1 MLVMPV
7 TRRGEDNRGQFTVDR
22 LAEAT
27 LLPLRT
33 TQQGCYTSSNPI
45 DFGRVKAQADVPPGR
60 AVPERDRKILG
71 PGLTTDE
78 LHSSFRVVRET
89 IIRIEYLT
97 ESKS

>member
-7 TRRGEDNRGQFTVDR
+7 TRRGKTIGGQFTVDR

-78 LHSSFRVVRET
+78 LHSTFRVVRET

>member
-27 LLPLRT
+27 LLPLRP

-45 DFGRVKAQADVPPGR
+45 DFARGKAQADVPPEEQSPSGTAKSSGPDSPR
-60 AVPERDRKILG
+60 MNCIAVSE
-71 PGLTTDE
+71 
-78 LHSSFRVVRET
+78 SSVKR
-89 IIRIEYLT
+89 
-97 ESKS
+97 